1 MATHFPSVETAYG
14 FIVFDLETDGLITNT
29 IFGGASAIPQILQI
43 GFAPLEK
50 LAHPMNV
57 VSFYTQ
63 PIDPV
68 AFHQNLKQIQILQ
81 KLYIEY
87 RDGHFYVKTPGG
99 SQTSKVEAITLKDAI
114 DKFIEWKRKM
124 YRDRQVFFIAHNG
137 IKFDKVVLEHNL
149 SKLNLLDHFQG
160 KINLVGWVDS
170 LQVIRELP
178 NIIQVLGY
186 TFPKELSVLDR
197 MSQVMRLKPFGLGN
211 LIQALSKRYSELTKA
226 QNKLEWPIF
235 KLSLLERSEESDEWL
250 HYFTK
255 EAMIHSYRSL
265 VKKLTLHR
273 SSDDVMALV
282 CILHLLN
289 LYPTFKQMAA

>member
-1 MATHFPSVETAYG
+1 MATRLPPVETQYG
-14 FIVFDLETDGLITNT
+14 FIVIDLETDGLI
-29 IFGGASAIPQILQI
+29 GAITIPQILQI

-63 PIDPV
+63 PIDPIV
-68 AFHQNLKQIQILQ
+68 FHDNLKQTPILQ
-81 KLYIEY
+81 RFYAKY
-87 RDGHFYVKTPGG
+87 DHGHFFVKTPGD
-99 SQTSKVEAITLKDAI
+99 SQASKVEAITLYDGIKRLIA
-114 DKFIEWKRKM
+114 WKRQL
-124 YRDRQVFFIAHNG
+124 YRDRPVFFVAHNG
-137 IKFDKVVLEHNL
+137 IRFDKVVLEHNL
-149 SKLNLLDHFQG
+149 SKLNFLDSFQAE
-160 KINLVGWVDS
+160 INLVGWIDS

-178 NIIQVLGY
+178 DIINVLGY
-186 TFPKELSVLDR
+186 TFPQELSVSERLA
-197 MSQVMRLKPFGLGN
+197 QAMRLKPFGLGN
-211 LIQALSKRYSELTKA
+211 LIQALAKRYNELTAAAA

-235 KLSLLERSEESDEWL
+235 KLSFLGRSEEQDEWL

-273 SSDDVMALV
+273 SADDVMALV

-289 LYPTFKQMAA
+289 LYPTFKQMASL